1 MLEVFYCPHTQLA
14 NSSFLFRNQDK
25 MSSENFENLD
35 EDFITLKERITSKI
49 EDQLPKSSGQ
59 ARKNLTRDIQ
69 RDLDDAQRLLQELE
83 IEARAAPYSFRLIM
97 NTRLKTYRQDINT
110 LKKKVVQ
117 NENNFAASSR
127 NQLLGT
133 TSQSSS
139 MPSSSVASNRG
150 RLLQI
155 NDTIDRTTQS
165 VNRTQQIAAET
176 DQVGIA
182 VVDELGTQR
191 EALIRTKERLVDTDS
206 NLTKSRKI
214 LRSMYRRVMTN
225 KLILIVIIILE
236 IAILCGI
243 VYYRFIR

>member
-1 MLEVFYCPHTQLA
+1 
-14 NSSFLFRNQDK
+14 
-25 MSSENFENLD
+25 MSSENFESLED
-35 EDFITLKERITSKI
+35 DFISLRGRIAGKI
-49 EDQLPKSSGQ
+49 DEQLSRSSGQ
-59 ARKNLTRDIQ
+59 TRKNLARDIQ
-69 RDLDDAQRLLQELE
+69 RELDDAQRLIEDLE
-83 IEARAAPYSFRLIM
+83 MEMKLAPYPFRMQM
-97 NTRLKTYRQDINT
+97 NNRLKGYRQDLSL
-110 LKKKVVQ
+110 LKKKMAQ
-117 NENNFAASSR
+117 SESNLAASSR

-133 TSQSSS
+133 PSQPSNS
-139 MPSSSVASNRG
+139 PFSSSVSGNRG

-155 NDTIDRTTQS
+155 NETINRTTES

-225 KLILIVIIILE
+225 KLILIVIILLE
-236 IAILCGI
+236 IAILIG
-243 VYYRFIR
+243 VVWYRFIRK

>member
-1 MLEVFYCPHTQLA
+1 MNGAMFQ
-14 NSSFLFRNQDK
+14 NQDK
-25 MSSENFENLD
+25 MSSENFESLD

-49 EDQLPKSSGQ
+49 DDQLPKSSGQ

-69 RDLDDAQRLLQELE
+69 RDLDDAQRLLQDLE
-83 IEARAAPYSFRLIM
+83 IEARAAPYSFRLQM

-110 LKKKVVQ
+110 LKKKIVQ

-133 TSQSSS
+133 TSQSSNT
-139 MPSSSVASNRG
+139 PYSSSVASNRG

-155 NDTIDRTTQS
+155 NETIDRTTQS

-191 EALIRTKERLVDTDS
+191 ESLIRTKERLVDTDS
-206 NLTKSRKI
+206 NLTRSRKI

>member
-1 MLEVFYCPHTQLA
+1 
-14 NSSFLFRNQDK
+14 
-25 MSSENFENLD
+25 MSSENFESLD
-35 EDFITLKERITSKI
+35 DDFITLKERITLKI
-49 EDQLPKSSGQ
+49 DDQLPKSSGQ

-69 RDLDDAQRLLQELE
+69 RDLDDAQRLLQDLE
-83 IEARAAPYSFRLIM
+83 IEARAAPYSFRLMM
-97 NTRLKTYRQDINT
+97 NTRLKTYHQDINT

-133 TSQSSS
+133 TSQSINMPYSS
-139 MPSSSVASNRG
+139 NVASNRG

-206 NLTKSRKI
+206 NLSRSRKI